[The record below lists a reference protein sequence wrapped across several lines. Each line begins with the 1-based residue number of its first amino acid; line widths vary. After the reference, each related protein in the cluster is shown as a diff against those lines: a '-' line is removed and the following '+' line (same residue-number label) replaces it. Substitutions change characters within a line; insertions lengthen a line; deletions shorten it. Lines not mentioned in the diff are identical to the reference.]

1 MTKQMIELKY
11 YNEKYYILN
20 STIEAKTTKYTKYKI
35 CVSAGLW
42 TDGASIPKILW
53 SFIGSPLTGRY
64 VRGAIVHDALYSAQP
79 ISRKECD
86 LVLLEL
92 MEQDNVPRWKRL
104 SMYYAVKLFGWSHW
118 NKRNNDTKKKNKVQT
133 FVNIVK
139 DK

>member
-1 MTKQMIELKY
+1 MIKLEY
-11 YNEKYYILN
+11 YNEKYYILD
-20 STIEAKTTKYTKYKI
+20 SVIRTKTTKYTKYTI
-35 CVSAGLW
+35 SVSAGLW

-64 VRGAIVHDALYSAQP
+64 VRATIVHDALYSTQI
-79 ISRKECD
+79 ISRKESD

-92 MEQDNVPRWKRL
+92 MEQDNVPKWKRV
-104 SMYYAVKLFGWSHW
+104 SIYYAVRLFGWSHW
-118 NKRNNDTKKKNKVQT
+118 AKRTMDTKKKDKVKS

>member
-1 MTKQMIELKY
+1 MIELKY

-53 SFIGSPLTGRY
+53 GIVGSPLTGRY
-64 VRGAIVHDALYSAQP
+64 VRAAIAHDALYSAQP

-92 MEQDNVPRWKRL
+92 MEQDNVPKWKRL
-104 SMYYAVKLFGWSHW
+104 SMYYAVRLFGWSHW
-118 NKRNNDTKKKNKVQT
+118 NKRNNDTKKKDKVRT

-139 DK
+139 G